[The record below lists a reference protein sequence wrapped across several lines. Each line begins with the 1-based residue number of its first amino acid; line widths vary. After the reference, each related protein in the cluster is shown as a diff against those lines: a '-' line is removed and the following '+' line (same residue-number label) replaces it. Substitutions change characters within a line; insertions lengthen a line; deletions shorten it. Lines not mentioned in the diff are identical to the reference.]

1 MNGSSVMYAMPRR
14 LARWPAA
21 ITWPVCALS
30 LLFLLSLPL
39 VNPYVHGDGVGYYA
53 YAQSLVIDHD
63 LRFEDDW
70 RAANPG
76 FLQGRVD
83 AGGRLLPEE
92 YTSTGHLRNHFSVGP
107 AILWAPF
114 LELAHAAVLVADSLG
129 AQIPADGYSR
139 PYLAAMAASTVLYGF
154 LGLLLAFDLARRY
167 AGHGWAFLATLGIWF
182 ASSLPVYMYFN
193 PAWSH
198 AHSAFSVA
206 LFLWYWQR
214 TRNQRTLRQWVA
226 LGLAAGLMMNV
237 YYPNAILLLVPG
249 IEALADYRRA
259 LRPAADRPAYWG
271 GLIRSQAC
279 FLGVVL
285 VALLP
290 TLMTRW
296 VVYGGPF
303 ESGYPPMGGWNWT
316 SPVLLSV
323 LFSANHGLLSWTPV
337 LIPALLGLF
346 WAWRKDSLLG
356 GGLLLSVLAYG
367 YFIASYPDW
376 DGMSSFG
383 NRFFVSL
390 TPVFVIG
397 LAAALERF
405 ARWWNRPGSDVVL
418 AGGALALLS
427 LWNAGFIF
435 QWGTQMIPS
444 RGPISWKQMA
454 HNQLAVVPARVAGEL
469 EHYILRRDSMMQ
481 RIEEHDLER
490 LQQQTPSEP
499 TP

>member
-1 MNGSSVMYAMPRR
+1 MYAMPQR
-14 LARWPAA
+14 LAGRSAA
-21 ITWPVCALS
+21 ATWPVCALS

-53 YAQSLVIDHD
+53 YAQSLLIDRD

-83 AGGRLLPEE
+83 ASGRLLPEE
-92 YTSTGHLRNHFSVGP
+92 YTITGHLRNHFSVGP

-114 LELAHAAVLVADSLG
+114 LGPTHAAVLVADSLG

-139 PYLAAMAASTVLYGF
+139 PYLASMGVATVLYGF
-154 LGLLLAFDLARRY
+154 LGLLLAFDLARRHT
-167 AGHGWAFLATLGIWF
+167 GDTWAFLATLGIWF

-214 TRNQRTLRQWVA
+214 TRDQRTVRQWIV

-237 YYPNAILLLVPG
+237 YYPNAILMMVPG
-249 IEALADYRRA
+249 IEALADYRRVWLQTTGREA
-259 LRPAADRPAYWG
+259 RWG
-271 GLIRSQAC
+271 SLIQRHSC
-279 FLGVVL
+279 FLGIVL
-285 VALLP
+285 MALSP
-290 TLMTRW
+290 TFITRW

-303 ESGYPPMGGWNWT
+303 ESGYPVMGEWHWT
-316 SPVLLSV
+316 SPVWVSV
-323 LFSANHGLLSWTPV
+323 LFSANHGLLTWTPV

-346 WAWRKDSLLG
+346 WAWRKDGLLG
-356 GGLLLSVLAYG
+356 GGLLASAFVYG
-367 YFIASYPDW
+367 YFISSYPDW

-390 TPVFVIG
+390 TAVFVIG
-397 LAAALERF
+397 LAVTLERF

-435 QWGTQMIPS
+435 QWGTQMIPA
-444 RGPISWKQMA
+444 RGPISWKEMV
-454 HNQLAVVPARVAGEL
+454 HNQIAVVPARIAGEL
-469 EHYILRRDSMMQ
+469 EHYVLRRDSMMQ
-481 RIEEHDLER
+481 RIEVQDLER
-490 LQQQTPSEP
+490 RRQQGRPDSEP
-499 TP
+499 

>member
-1 MNGSSVMYAMPRR
+1 MYAMPRR
-14 LARWPAA
+14 LARRPVA

-53 YAQSLVIDHD
+53 YAQSLLIDRD
-63 LRFEDDW
+63 LHFEDDW

-76 FLQGRVD
+76 FLQNRVD
-83 AGGRLLPEE
+83 ASGRLLPEE
-92 YTSTGHLRNHFSVGP
+92 YTITGRLRNHFSVGP

-114 LELAHAAVLVADSLG
+114 LGVAHAAVLVADSLG

-139 PYLAAMAASTVLYGF
+139 PYLATMAAATVLYGF
-154 LGLLLAFDLARRY
+154 LGLLMAFDLAQHY
-167 AGHGWAFLATLGIWF
+167 AGATWAFLATLGIWF

-214 TRNQRTLRQWVA
+214 TRDQRTLRQWIV

-237 YYPNAILLLVPG
+237 YYPNAILMMVPG
-249 IEALADYRRA
+249 IEALAGYRR
-259 LRPAADRPAYWG
+259 LRRPARWG
-271 GLIRSQAC
+271 GLLRDHAC
-279 FLGVVL
+279 FLGVAF

-290 TLMTRW
+290 TLLTRW
-296 VVYGGPF
+296 AVFGHPF
-303 ESGYPPMGGWNWT
+303 ESGYPSMGEWNWT
-316 SPVLLSV
+316 SPVWLSV
-323 LFSANHGLLSWTPV
+323 LFSSDHGLLSWTPV
-337 LIPALLGLF
+337 VIPALLGLF
-346 WAWRKDSLLG
+346 WTWRKDGLLG

-376 DGMSSFG
+376 DGLSSFG
-383 NRFFVSL
+383 NRFFISL

-418 AGGALALLS
+418 AGSALALLS

-435 QWGTQMIPS
+435 QWGTQMIPA
-444 RGPISWKQMA
+444 RGHISWKQMA
-454 HNQLAVVPARVAGEL
+454 HDQFAVVPVRITNDL
-469 EHYILRRDSMMQ
+469 EHYLLRRDSVMQ
-481 RIEEHDLER
+481 RIEVQDLER
-490 LQQQTPSEP
+490 RRQQGLPDREP
-499 TP
+499 

>member
-1 MNGSSVMYAMPRR
+1 M
-14 LARWPAA
+14 
-21 ITWPVCALS
+21 
-30 LLFLLSLPL
+30 
-39 VNPYVHGDGVGYYA
+39 
-53 YAQSLVIDHD
+53 
-63 LRFEDDW
+63 
-70 RAANPG
+70 
-76 FLQGRVD
+76 
-83 AGGRLLPEE
+83 
-92 YTSTGHLRNHFSVGP
+92 
-107 AILWAPF
+107 
-114 LELAHAAVLVADSLG
+114 ADSLG
-129 AQIPADGYSR
+129 AQIPADGHSR
-139 PYLAAMAASTVLYGF
+139 PYLATIAAATVLYGF

-167 AGHGWAFLATLGIWF
+167 AGDSWAFLATLGIWF

-214 TRNQRTLRQWVA
+214 TRDQRTLRQWIV

-249 IEALADYRRA
+249 IEALAEYRRA
-259 LRPAADRPAYWG
+259 LRPAADRLARWG
-271 GLIRSQAC
+271 GLIQCHAC

-290 TLMTRW
+290 TLLTRL
-296 VVYGGPF
+296 VVYGSPF
-303 ESGYPPMGGWNWT
+303 ESGYPPMGEWHWT
-316 SPVLLSV
+316 SPVWLSV

-346 WAWRKDSLLG
+346 WVWRKDGLLG

-397 LAAALERF
+397 LASAARSLCALVEPAGKRRGAGRRRLGAAESVECRFYLPMGNADDPGARAHLLETDGAQPACRG
-405 ARWWNRPGSDVVL
+405 AR
-418 AGGALALLS
+418 AGRGRVGALRIY
-427 LWNAGFIF
+427 AG
-435 QWGTQMIPS
+435 T
-444 RGPISWKQMA
+444 R
-454 HNQLAVVPARVAGEL
+454 
-469 EHYILRRDSMMQ
+469 
-481 RIEEHDLER
+481 
-490 LQQQTPSEP
+490 
-499 TP
+499 